1 MSSDDKDS
9 DTKVDPSLQFGQVDF
24 LSFLQK
30 IGMGMILS
38 FIPALVY
45 IMISGVNFYTVWGVT
60 LLITSGIY
68 FLIGGCSDFRES
80 SARKSYERYR
90 ENIKKTGQRDEGF
103 KYNVGMTQLGK
114 NWENIAAAICLFT
127 ISIMVSGLAK

>member
-1 MSSDDKDS
+1 MTSGNKDT
-9 DTKVDPSLQFGQVDF
+9 DVKTDPSLHFEQVDF

-38 FIPALVY
+38 FIPAFVY
-45 IMISGVNFYTVWGVT
+45 ILVSGVNLYTVWGIT

-68 FLIGGCSDFRES
+68 FLIGGCSDLRQS

-90 ENIKKTGQRDEGF
+90 ENIKKTGERADGF
-103 KYNVGMTQLGK
+103 KYNVGLTQFGK
-114 NWENIAAAICLFT
+114 NWENIAAAICLLT
-127 ISIMVSGLAK
+127 ISVLVSGLA